1 MCVEWRLCGVQWCPD
16 HLENSIISPLHAIK
30 KHRRT
35 HTDTHVCVL
44 SSIADSSAEKVRP
57 VGSISGRALLDFSDV
72 LQRSQRSP
80 LEWMPLT
87 LHHQTGLSFCVFVYV
102 RCRLERRAD
111 KSNLKKPPKAVLVN
125 VFWITI
131 FTKLEPPSL
140 EHENVLAAA
149 DSWHLLSTSE
159 ITSHTVGRH
168 LAPLVGCKVNAT
180 IVLWGLILKVFPGNI
195 LYQPFYPPTNKMW
208 M

>member
-1 MCVEWRLCGVQWCPD
+1 M
-16 HLENSIISPLHAIK
+16 NA
-30 KHRRT
+30 
-35 HTDTHVCVL
+35 TDTTPPNRSIFLCVCVCQVQ
-44 SSIADSSAEKVRP
+44 IRET
-57 VGSISGRALLDFSDV
+57 GR
-72 LQRSQRSP
+72 QKQ
-80 LEWMPLT
+80 
-87 LHHQTGLSFCVFVYV
+87 
-102 RCRLERRAD
+102 
-111 KSNLKKPPKAVLVN
+111 LKNPPKAVLVN

-180 IVLWGLILKVFPGNI
+180 IVL
-195 LYQPFYPPTNKMW
+195 
-208 M
+208 